1 MQTFLTKLIFG
12 KAWAEPRTSTD
23 VLGRRVRNL
32 RAIWNNDHQDDIGIE
47 RLLRLALAL
56 SQFVFPGTYIK
67 HFIGRR
73 GVAWQDLAVDVLV
86 LVKIGFPLAILYFG
100 LEHNTP
106 VFCILL
112 WMLAETMLYVPT
124 LIFASDIFARPRS
137 YRRSMLLLF
146 FNYIEIVCGFG
157 VVYARGQYLNKAAEH
172 WFDPVYFSFI
182 TSATVGFG
190 DYYPV
195 TPLGKVLVCIQS
207 TVILVF
213 VVLFINF
220 YSNRIESKGYFD
232 QNSTR

>member
-1 MQTFLTKLIFG
+1 MPNFFTKLLFG
-12 KAWAEPRTSTD
+12 KTSEEPLNKTD
-23 VLGRRVRNL
+23 VLARRVRNL
-32 RAIWNNDHQDDIGIE
+32 RAIWENEHHDDIGLE
-47 RLLRLALAL
+47 RLLRLMLAL
-56 SQFVFPGTYIK
+56 SQFIFPGTYVK
-67 HFIGRR
+67 HFFGRR
-73 GVAWQDLAVDVLV
+73 GVAWQDLAVDCFVLA
-86 LVKIGFPLAILYFG
+86 KIAFPLAVLYFG
-100 LEHNTP
+100 LQDN
-106 VFCILL
+106 VVIFALIIWFLV
-112 WMLAETMLYVPT
+112 ETMLYVPT

-146 FNYIEIVCGFG
+146 FNYVEIVCGFG
-157 VVYARGQYLNKAAEH
+157 VVYARGDYLNKLPEH

-195 TPLGKVLVCIQS
+195 TPLGKALVCVES

-232 QNSTR
+232 QNSSR